1 MNISTLSQAYNP
13 NKWAT
18 VPYNNLKHIYL
29 SDQRP
34 NFKWPNASNVAALSY
49 ACLKMLFAVAYAHQ
63 ILHFDSVFSL
73 TLLFL
78 YLTNF
83 WHSLSNLV
91 FERLQ

>member
-34 NFKWPNASNVAALSY
+34 NFKWPNAENIQAQVNREKRNLYCILLLLWVSFGIIIIVMALG
-49 ACLKMLFAVAYAHQ
+49 LFGIPQ
-63 ILHFDSVFSL
+63 
-73 TLLFL
+73 
-78 YLTNF
+78 
-83 WHSLSNLV
+83 
-91 FERLQ
+91 